1 MDDPRLGV
9 LIVDSNPDISL
20 IGFASDQGCVDN
32 GGRAGAKDGP
42 QEVFKLLSKVGV
54 LDNRELNINISNL
67 RLSIKGVVN
76 HHSDLKQMVS
86 EACQDSI
93 PIIVGGSNDQSFP
106 NALGLISKYP
116 NLDVINID
124 AHLDV
129 RPGKGHSGSPFQEL
143 LNCPQ
148 FHGNFYEYATQG
160 SQSSSAHVDFV
171 NSKGG
176 QIIWLNSIKSNT
188 FNKILSQRSNPLFVS
203 FDIDSIRSCEA
214 PGVSCPSTRGLTAEE
229 ALSICFNSGS
239 TQRVVGLDIS
249 EFNPKIENN
258 ITLRLVTQMI
268 YYFILGFQVR
278 KNKLK

>member
-1 MDDPRLGV
+1 MDDPRLGD
-9 LIVDSNPDISL
+9 LIVDSNPDITL
-20 IGFASDQGCVDN
+20 IGFASDQGCIDN
-32 GGRAGAKDGP
+32 GGRPGAKEAP
-42 QEVFKLLSKVGV
+42 HEVFKFLPRVGV
-54 LDNRELNINISNL
+54 LDNREFNINLSNI
-67 RLSIKGVVN
+67 RLSIKGIVN
-76 HHSDLKQMVS
+76 THSDLKQMVS

-129 RPGKGHSGSPFQEL
+129 RPGKGHSGSPFQQL

-148 FHGNFYEYATQG
+148 FQGNFYEYATQG
-160 SQSSSAHVDFV
+160 SQSSGAHVDFV
-171 NSKGG
+171 KSKGG
-176 QIIWLNSIKSNT
+176 VIIWLNTITSST
-188 FNKILSQRSNPLFVS
+188 FKEIISMGSNPLFVS

-214 PGVSCPSTRGLTAEE
+214 PGVSCPGTMGLTAEE
-229 ALSICFNSGS
+229 ALMICFTSGAS
-239 TQRVVGLDIS
+239 KRVVALDIS

-268 YYFILGFQVR
+268 YYFILGFRIRQ
-278 KNKLK
+278 KIN